1 MELIRIKWNDF
12 SKVQDEIIATI
23 GQFDGIHTAHR
34 MLIEQTLA
42 ESKKKGW
49 KSAIFTFDPHPDFIL
64 KKDVSL
70 TYVTPFH
77 EKVELLG
84 QFGLDYMI
92 VIDFDLNI
100 AGMSP
105 KDFVEQ
111 ILLANH
117 VKEVIVGFDFRFGFK
132 GEGRPSDIALYS
144 RHQIDFIVMD
154 EQTYQNQKIGTTL
167 IKELLQ
173 KGDVKTVKSL
183 LGRYYTIE
191 GEVIRGNQVGRTLHF
206 PTANLK
212 VGQDFA
218 KLLSGVYIVYV
229 YLEKNKY
236 LGVANFGR
244 NPSFNERESMVF
256 ETHILDFHG
265 DIYGKYI
272 KVELVNFIRPEI
284 KFPSKEAF
292 VKQLEQDIALARHFK
307 EEKI

>member
-12 SKVQDEIIATI
+12 SKIQNEIIATI

-34 MLIEQTLA
+34 MLIEQTILA
-42 ESKKKGW
+42 SKQKKL

-64 KKDVSL
+64 KKDVSF

-77 EKVELLG
+77 EKVELLR
-84 QFGLDYMI
+84 QLGLDYMI
-92 VIDFDLNI
+92 VIDFDINI
-100 AGMSP
+100 ARMSP
-105 KDFVEQ
+105 KDFVEK
-111 ILLANH
+111 ILLGNH
-117 VKEVIVGFDFRFGFK
+117 VREVIIGFDFRFGFK
-132 GEGRPSDIALYS
+132 GEGTPSDISLYS
-144 RHQIDFIVMD
+144 NHQIDTIIMD
-154 EQTYQNQKIGTTL
+154 ELTYHDQKIGTTL

-173 KGDVKTVKSL
+173 KGDMETVKTL
-183 LGRYYTIE
+183 LGRYYAIE

-212 VGQDFA
+212 VGEEFA

-229 YLEKNKY
+229 FLEEKKY

-256 ETHILDFHG
+256 ETHILDFDD
-265 DIYGKYI
+265 DIYGRYMR
-272 KVELVNFIRPEI
+272 VELVYFIRPEI

-292 VKQLEQDIALARHFK
+292 VKQLEQDIAFARRFS